1 MIVPVTLPVAIA
13 NNQTNVPV
21 SGTVTANISGS
32 ISNTSFAAT
41 QATAANLNATVVGTG
56 TFAVQA
62 AQSGTWNVGTLTSI
76 TNAVTVSQSTAT
88 SLKTQAESY
97 QGGTAVS
104 STNPLYVTVAASTTG
119 GDTIYRL
126 VSATGTNA
134 SNIIG
139 GQRKV
144 TGWYIYNSNASARK
158 VNLYNLNVSPTV
170 GTSAIALAIVVP
182 GLAATNVSFP
192 DGIDF
197 STGIS
202 ISTVTDLT
210 DAGTTGV
217 GTNDLIINLFYK

>member
-1 MIVPVTLPVAIA
+1 MAYNPQNPNGQATMANSAPVVVAIDQSAVPVTDNGGSLTVD
-13 NNQTNVPV
+13 
-21 SGTVTANISGS
+21 GTVTANISGS
-32 ISNTSFAAT
+32 ISNTSFA
-41 QATAANLNATVVGTG
+41 
-56 TFAVQA
+56 
-62 AQSGTWNVGTLTSI
+62 
-76 TNAVTVSQSTAT
+76 VTQSTAT

-134 SNIIG
+134 SNIVT

-170 GTSAIALAIVVP
+170 GTSAIALAIVIP

-202 ISTVTDLT
+202 ISTVTELT
-210 DAGTTGV
+210 DAGTTAV
-217 GTNDLIINLFYK
+217 GLNDLIINLFYK